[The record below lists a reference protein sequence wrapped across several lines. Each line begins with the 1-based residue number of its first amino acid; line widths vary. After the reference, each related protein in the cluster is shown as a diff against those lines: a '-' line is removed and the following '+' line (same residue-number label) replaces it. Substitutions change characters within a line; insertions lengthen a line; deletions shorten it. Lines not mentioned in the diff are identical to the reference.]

1 MPDFYHKFGAASPMA
16 GVFLPSSP
24 SIEQDGYGLL
34 IYILDLSASRSLD
47 VGSPNWDKMRFG
59 ALRTRQ
65 NEIMAFLEVWALGRS
80 PVSHLGNVTFCEHI
94 QVLAVS
100 CGSPFDYRLGMCIS
114 PNLLNYEHIERVGWL
129 AS

>member
-80 PVSHLGNVTFCEHI
+80 PFSTWETLRFVNLSRCSLSPVGLRSTIASVCVFLLTF
-94 QVLAVS
+94 
-100 CGSPFDYRLGMCIS
+100 
-114 PNLLNYEHIERVGWL
+114 
-129 AS
+129 